1 MKQKVH
7 YINIEESLKWNL
19 NFDGTSS
26 LKMERQACIQR
37 ADDKEATI
45 NNVCRIYYKP
55 SEASILR
62 LAKIQEKL
70 AG

>member
-7 YINIEESLKWNL
+7 YINIEESRRWYM
-19 NFDGTSS
+19 NFDGTTEMR
-26 LKMERQACIQR
+26 LFRQACVQR
-37 ADDKEATI
+37 ADDKEGTV
-45 NNVCRIYYKP
+45 NNVCRVYYKP